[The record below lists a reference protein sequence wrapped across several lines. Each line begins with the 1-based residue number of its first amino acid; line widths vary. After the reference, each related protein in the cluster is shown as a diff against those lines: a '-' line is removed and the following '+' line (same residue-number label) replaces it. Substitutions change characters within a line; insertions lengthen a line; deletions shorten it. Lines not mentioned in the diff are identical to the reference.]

1 MPYTSTSRKQ
11 RARRASTSSPATAAE
26 LAATIDAMPDAVLLT
41 DLDGTVLHANA
52 AFHAL
57 YATATRPDFLS
68 LGAEERARLLRLRDQ
83 DGRPLL
89 PEHLPFR
96 TFQQAQV
103 GTPLEPVVGR
113 ARALD
118 GRELWLSITGG
129 PVRDGEG
136 RVVSSVVTIRDITE
150 RTQAEAAGAWL
161 AAIVSSSHDA
171 IASKTLDGTITSW
184 NESAERMF
192 GYTPE
197 EIIGQSVRRLIPCD
211 RQEEEDR
218 ILARLRAGERIEHF
232 ETVRVRKDG
241 SHLDVSLTISPIRDR
256 AGTIVGASKIAR
268 DITERKR
275 LERERAELVG
285 IVAHDL
291 GNPLAALKARL
302 QMLQRQ
308 VARGMAPEASAL
320 DSLAETVARMDRLVQ
335 DLRDAE
341 AIEGGQLTLQRDR
354 CDLAHLCRTEV
365 AAARAASGRRIELE
379 LPEGAVEVEADRDRI
394 GQVVANLLSNAL
406 KYSPSDRPVTLTL
419 ERVEPDGTEAAPPNA
434 PPQPASVRVSVRD
447 EGPGI
452 PPEALPQ
459 LFERFYRVPG
469 IEARPG
475 ERRGLGLGL
484 YICRQLI
491 EGHGGQIGVESTL
504 GHGSAF
510 SFTLPLIR

>member
-1 MPYTSTSRKQ
+1 M
-11 RARRASTSSPATAAE
+11 
-26 LAATIDAMPDAVLLT
+26 
-41 DLDGTVLHANA
+41 
-52 AFHAL
+52 
-57 YATATRPDFLS
+57 
-68 LGAEERARLLRLRDQ
+68 LRLRDQ
-83 DGRPLL
+83 DGHPLP
-89 PEHLPFR
+89 PERLPFR
-96 TFQQAQV
+96 TFLQAKE
-103 GTPLEPVVGR
+103 GTLPEPVVGQ

-129 PVRDGEG
+129 PVRDAEG
-136 RVVSSVVTIRDITE
+136 RVVGSVVTIRDITE
-150 RTQAEAAGAWL
+150 RKQMEAAEAWL

-197 EIIGQSVRRLIPCD
+197 EIIGQSVRRLIPRD

-232 ETVRVRKDG
+232 ETVRVMKDG
-241 SHLDVSLTISPIRDR
+241 RHLEVSLTISPIRDR
-256 AGTIVGASKIAR
+256 AGTIVGASKIVR
-268 DITERKR
+268 DITERKQ
-275 LERERAELVG
+275 LERERAELLG

-302 QMLQRQ
+302 QLLQRQ
-308 VARGMAPEASAL
+308 VAQGKAPEASAL
-320 DSLAETVARMDRLVQ
+320 DSLSETVARMDRLVK

-341 AIEGGQLTLQRDR
+341 AIEGGQLTLHRDR
-354 CDLAHLCRTEV
+354 CDLTHLCRAEV
-365 AAARAASGRRIELE
+365 AAARAASGRQIELE

-406 KYSPSDRPVTLTL
+406 KYSPTDRPVTLTL
-419 ERVEPDGTEAAPPNA
+419 ERIEADGTEAAPPDA

-447 EGPGI
+447 EGLGI
-452 PPEALPQ
+452 PPDALPH
-459 LFERFYRVPG
+459 LFERFYQVPG

-475 ERRGLGLGL
+475 ESRGLGLGL

-491 EGHGGQIGVESTL
+491 EGHGGRIGVESTV
-504 GHGSAF
+504 GQGSAF